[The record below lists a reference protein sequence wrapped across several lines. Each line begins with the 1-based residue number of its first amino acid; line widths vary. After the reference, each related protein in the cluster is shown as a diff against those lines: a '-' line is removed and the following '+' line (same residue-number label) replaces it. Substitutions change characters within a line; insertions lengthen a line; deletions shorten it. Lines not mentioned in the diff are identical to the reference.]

1 MCIIEITRVP
11 LLIPLTVEGKTYTEI
26 SLRRAKVKDLREISK
41 KEGIKQTIEMIACL
55 SGWSYDM
62 INKLDE
68 HDFSN
73 IKDILDSSV
82 KKALD
87 KIISISNDIKMAL
100 KNPFISYVES
110 FIHKIKTLMGK
121 IMNVCIFS
129 NTMLEKCK
137 NSLYKDIFE
146 TTDIKNIKEEIFS
159 DYTPITVHNPS
170 NTPIQMNIIN
180 YGTFIQNS
188 PSEHMHIAS
197 HPKTENTT
205 KKPILDIILK
215 LSDIASKILN
225 LPSWCWELL
234 LKRLK

>member
-26 SLRRAKVKDLREISK
+26 SLRRAKVKDLRAISK

-62 INKLDE
+62 INKLDK

-82 KKALD
+82 KEALD
-87 KIISISNDIKMAL
+87 KIISISNGIKMAL
-100 KNPFISYVES
+100 KNPFTNYIES
-110 FIHKIKTLMGK
+110 FIHAIKTHIEK
-121 IMNVCIFS
+121 IMSVCIFS
-129 NTMLEKCK
+129 NTILEKCK
-137 NSLYKDIFE
+137 NSLYKDTFE
-146 TTDIKNIKEEIFS
+146 TQDIKNKKEEIFS

-180 YGTFIQNS
+180 YGIFIQNS
-188 PSEHMHIAS
+188 PSGHMHITS
-197 HPKTENTT
+197 HPKTEDTT
-205 KKPILDIILK
+205 KKPILNIILK
-215 LSDIASKILN
+215 LSDIASNILN
-225 LPSWCWELL
+225 LPSWCWEFL